1 MRKMWKKAAITAMVG
16 TMMMT
21 GCALEGGIDLG
32 HRKPAET
39 LSTSKVANSSDAS
52 QASSA
57 IPNTSVKVEIETPSA
72 EEPTVTGS
80 AAPESTASESTA
92 PEATAE
98 SSTAAN
104 STIQSPSQS
113 STQDSSTAANSTI
126 QNPSQSSTQH
136 SSTAANT
143 TLNPSQ
149 NSTQE
154 SISTTAWY
162 QVTGEVAEGDGD
174 VSWFTMDV
182 ITEDNFWVT
191 FHGAVND
198 EEISNVKI
206 AVWTEANGQ
215 DDIEYIDAESIGNET
230 KSCPVYISNHNN
242 EKSGYILTVSYIN
255 RAGEE
260 KTYQHYTPVSVE

>member
-16 TMMMT
+16 TMMMMT

-113 STQDSSTAANSTI
+113 STQD
-126 QNPSQSSTQH
+126 

>member
-126 QNPSQSSTQH
+126 QNPSQSSTQ
-136 SSTAANT
+136 
-143 TLNPSQ
+143 
-149 NSTQE
+149 E

>member
-57 IPNTSVKVEIETPSA
+57 IPNISVKVEIETPSA

-113 STQDSSTAANSTI
+113 STQD
-126 QNPSQSSTQH
+126 